1 MKKLVIMFVLSLTSS
16 FVFSQNSASIS
27 ESQLRSGKSSGVY
40 EFSVP
45 ESITAEKVE
54 AVKGYYK
61 DYFSV
66 SFNEATDVLKVT
78 LLRNEEPNLNV
89 VNRLL
94 VALDLRTISVGGE
107 NMTFQDMKDKY
118 LK

>member
-1 MKKLVIMFVLSLTSS
+1 MKKLVIIFVLSLTSS
-16 FVFSQNSASIS
+16 FVFSQNTASIS
-27 ESQLRSGKSSGVY
+27 ESQLKTGKSTGVF

-66 SFNEATDVLKVT
+66 AFNESTDVLKVS
-78 LLRNEEPNLNV
+78 LLKNEEPNQNV
-89 VNRLL
+89 MNRLL
-94 VALDLRTISVGGE
+94 VALDLRTIAVGSE

>member
-1 MKKLVIMFVLSLTSS
+1 MIFVLSLASS
-16 FVFSQNSASIS
+16 FAFSQNSASIS
-27 ESQLRSGKSSGVY
+27 ESQLKAAKSSGVY
-40 EFSVP
+40 DFSVP
-45 ESITAEKVE
+45 ESITAEKVD

-66 SFNEATDVLKVT
+66 SFNESTDVLKVT
-78 LLRNEEPNLNV
+78 LLKNEDSNLNV

-94 VALDLRTISVGGE
+94 VALDLRTVSVGGE
-107 NMTFQDMKDKY
+107 NMTFMDMKDKY

>member
-1 MKKLVIMFVLSLTSS
+1 MMFVLSFASA
-16 FVFSQNSASIS
+16 FAFGQNSASIS
-27 ESQLRSGKSSGVY
+27 ENQLKSGKSSGIY

-45 ESITAEKVE
+45 EAITAEKVD

-66 SFNEATDVLKVT
+66 VFNESTDVLKVT
-78 LLRNEEPNLNV
+78 LVENKELNLNV
-89 VNRLL
+89 INRLL

-107 NMTFQDMKDKY
+107 TMTFQDMKDKY

>member
-1 MKKLVIMFVLSLTSS
+1 MKKLVMIFVLSLASS
-16 FVFSQNSASIS
+16 FAFSQNSASIS
-27 ESQLRSGKSSGVY
+27 SSQLKTGKTDGVY

-45 ESITAEKVE
+45 ESITAEKVD

-66 SFNEATDVLKVT
+66 AFNEATDKLKVT
-78 LLRNEEPNLNV
+78 LTRNEESNLNV

-94 VALDLRTISVGGE
+94 VALDLRMIAVDGQE
-107 NMTFQDMKDKY
+107 MTFQDMKDKY

>member
-1 MKKLVIMFVLSLTSS
+1 MKKLVMMFVLSLASS
-16 FVFSQNSASIS
+16 FAFSQNSASIS
-27 ESQLRSGKSSGVY
+27 ETQLKTGKSNGVY

-66 SFNEATDVLKVT
+66 AFNESTDVLKVT
-78 LLRNEEPNLNV
+78 LLKNEDSNLNV

>member
-1 MKKLVIMFVLSLTSS
+1 MKKLVMIFVLSLASS
-16 FVFSQNSASIS
+16 FAFSQNSASIS
-27 ESQLRSGKSSGVY
+27 ESQLKTGKSSGVY

-66 SFNEATDVLKVT
+66 VFNESTDVLKVT
-78 LLRNEEPNLNV
+78 LLKNEDSNLNV

-94 VALDLRTISVGGE
+94 VALDLRTITVGGE
-107 NMTFQDMKDKY
+107 SMTFQDMKDKY

>member
-1 MKKLVIMFVLSLTSS
+1 MLFVLSFATC
-16 FVFSQNSASIS
+16 FAFGQNSASIS
-27 ESQLRSGKSSGVY
+27 ESQLKSGKSNGVF

-61 DYFSV
+61 DYFTV
-66 SFNEATDVLKVT
+66 AFNESTDVLKVT
-78 LLRNEEPNLNV
+78 LLKNEEMNINV
-89 VNRLL
+89 INRLL
-94 VALDLRTISVGGE
+94 VALDLRTVTVGGE
-107 NMTFQDMKDKY
+107 SMTFQDMKDKY

>member
-1 MKKLVIMFVLSLTSS
+1 MIFVLSLASS
-16 FVFSQNSASIS
+16 FAFSQNSASIS
-27 ESQLRSGKSSGVY
+27 TAQLKAAKSSGVF

-45 ESITAEKVE
+45 EDITAEKVE

-66 SFNEATDVLKVT
+66 SFNESTDVLKVT
-78 LLRNEEPNLNV
+78 LLKNEDPNINV

-94 VALDLRTISVGGE
+94 VALDLRTINVGSE
-107 NMTFQDMKDKY
+107 NMTFMDMKEKY

>member
-1 MKKLVIMFVLSLTSS
+1 MKKLVMIFVLSLASS
-16 FVFSQNSASIS
+16 FAFSQNSASIS
-27 ESQLRSGKSSGVY
+27 EAQLKTGKSNGIY

-45 ESITAEKVE
+45 ESITSEKVD

-61 DYFSV
+61 DYFAV
-66 SFNEATDVLKVT
+66 AFNESTDVLKVT
-78 LLRNEEPNLNV
+78 LLKNEESNLNV

-107 NMTFQDMKDKY
+107 SMTFQDMKDKY

>member
-1 MKKLVIMFVLSLTSS
+1 MKKLAMIFVLSLAST
-16 FVFSQNSASIS
+16 FAFSQNSASIN
-27 ESQLRSGKSSGVY
+27 EAQLKTGKSSGVY
-40 EFSVP
+40 EFTVP

-61 DYFSV
+61 DYFTV
-66 SFNEATDVLKVT
+66 AFNESTDVLKVT
-78 LLRNEEPNLNV
+78 LLKNEDANLNV

-94 VALDLRTISVGGE
+94 VALDLRTISIGGE
-107 NMTFQDMKDKY
+107 IMTFQDMKDKY

>member
-1 MKKLVIMFVLSLTSS
+1 MKKLAMIFVLSLASS
-16 FVFSQNSASIS
+16 FAFSQNSASIN
-27 ESQLRSGKSSGVY
+27 ETQLKTGKSSGVY

-61 DYFSV
+61 DYFTV
-66 SFNEATDVLKVT
+66 AFNESTDILKVT
-78 LLRNEEPNLNV
+78 LLKNEDSNLNV

-94 VALDLRTISVGGE
+94 VALDLRTIAVGGE
-107 NMTFQDMKDKY
+107 TMTFQDMKDKY

>member
-1 MKKLVIMFVLSLTSS
+1 MKKLVMMFVLSLASS
-16 FVFSQNSASIS
+16 FAFSQNSASIS
-27 ESQLRSGKSSGVY
+27 ETQLKTGKSSGVY

-66 SFNEATDVLKVT
+66 AFNESTDVLKVT
-78 LLRNEEPNLNV
+78 LLKNEDSNLNV

-107 NMTFQDMKDKY
+107 NLTFQDMKDKY

>member
-1 MKKLVIMFVLSLTSS
+1 MKKLVMLFVLSLATS
-16 FVFSQNSASIS
+16 FAFSQNSASIS
-27 ESQLRSGKSSGVY
+27 ESQLKTGKSNGVF

-61 DYFSV
+61 DYFTV
-66 SFNEATDVLKVT
+66 AFNESTDILKVT
-78 LLRNEEPNLNV
+78 LLKNEDMNINV
-89 VNRLL
+89 INRLL
-94 VALDLRTISVGGE
+94 VALDLRTITVGIE
-107 NMTFQDMKDKY
+107 SMTFQDMKDKY

>member
-1 MKKLVIMFVLSLTSS
+1 MMFVLSLATS
-16 FVFSQNSASIS
+16 FAFSQNSASIS
-27 ESQLRSGKSSGVY
+27 ESQLKTGKSNGVY

-45 ESITAEKVE
+45 ESITVEKVD

-61 DYFSV
+61 DYFTV
-66 SFNEATDVLKVT
+66 AFNESTDVLKVT
-78 LLRNEEPNLNV
+78 LLKNEDSNLNV

-107 NMTFQDMKDKY
+107 NMTFQDMKDRY

>member
-1 MKKLVIMFVLSLTSS
+1 MKKLVIMFVLSLASS
-16 FVFSQNSASIS
+16 FAFSQNSASIS
-27 ESQLRSGKSSGVY
+27 ESQLKTGKSNGVY

-45 ESITAEKVE
+45 ESITAEKVD

-61 DYFSV
+61 DYFTV
-66 SFNEATDVLKVT
+66 AFNESTDVLKVT
-78 LLRNEEPNLNV
+78 LLKNEDSNLNV

-107 NMTFQDMKDKY
+107 NMTFQDMKDRY

>member
-1 MKKLVIMFVLSLTSS
+1 MKKLVMIFVLSLTSS
-16 FVFSQNSASIS
+16 LVFSQNSASIS
-27 ESQLRSGKSSGVY
+27 ETQLKTGKSSGIY

-45 ESITAEKVE
+45 EAITAEKVE

-66 SFNEATDVLKVT
+66 AFNESTDVLKVT
-78 LLRNEEPNLNV
+78 LLKNEETNINV
-89 VNRLL
+89 INRLL

>member
-1 MKKLVIMFVLSLTSS
+1 MKKLIMMFVLSLASS
-16 FVFSQNSASIS
+16 FAFSQNSASIS
-27 ESQLRSGKSSGVY
+27 ESQLKTGKSNGVY

-45 ESITAEKVE
+45 ESITAEKVD

-61 DYFSV
+61 DYFTV
-66 SFNEATDVLKVT
+66 AFNESTDVLKVT
-78 LLRNEEPNLNV
+78 LLKNEDSNLNV

-107 NMTFQDMKDKY
+107 NMTFQDMKDRY